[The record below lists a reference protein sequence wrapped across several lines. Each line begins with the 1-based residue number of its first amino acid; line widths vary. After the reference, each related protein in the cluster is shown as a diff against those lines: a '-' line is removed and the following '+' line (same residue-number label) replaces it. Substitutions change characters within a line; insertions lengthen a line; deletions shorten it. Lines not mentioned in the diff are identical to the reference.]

1 MIDSR
6 YYTCGYCHKEYEPK
20 RRRVQKYCSDTCR
33 SKAYHTRTT
42 ITNNVTTTPQDVKAQ
57 IVNFKN
63 KDKVEAMSVS
73 GIGNATAGT
82 LAADGIKAL
91 ITHSD
96 NKPATKGD
104 LKNLVSEINGRFHLV
119 KNIPPRIDG
128 ALPYFDFETNEIVF
142 YFSSS

>member
-1 MIDSR
+1 
-6 YYTCGYCHKEYEPK
+6 
-20 RRRVQKYCSDTCR
+20 
-33 SKAYHTRTT
+33 
-42 ITNNVTTTPQDVKAQ
+42 
-57 IVNFKN
+57 
-63 KDKVEAMSVS
+63 MSVA

-91 ITHSD
+91 LTAND

-104 LKNLVSEINGRFHLV
+104 LKKLVLEMNGRFHLV
-119 KNIPPRIDG
+119 KNIPPRTDG